1 MAETLFP
8 TKGNLMLAKNTL
20 ALSRQGY
27 DLLDRKR
34 NILVRE
40 MMDLID
46 KAKDIQQSISATFSE
61 AYQALQF
68 ANITL
73 GISTVEQ
80 IGHAVPIEESVR
92 IRFRS
97 VMGVELPVVKYKKQ
111 PPAPSY
117 GFSRTNSSLD
127 EAFVKFL
134 KVKELTMDLAEIQT
148 SVYRLAINISKTQ
161 KRANSLKNVMIP
173 RYEGIVKNIQDV
185 LDEKER
191 EEFTRLKVI
200 KKQKDSKKASP
211 SAI

>member
-20 ALSRQGY
+20 ALSKQGY

-40 MMDLID
+40 MMDLIE
-46 KAKDIQQSISATFSE
+46 KAKEIQEKISSTFSE

-68 ANITL
+68 ANVTM

-80 IGHAVPIEESVR
+80 LGRAVPIEENIK

-97 VMGVELPVVKYKKQ
+97 VMGVELPVVKYEKQ
-111 PPAPSY
+111 EPTPPY
-117 GFSRTNSSLD
+117 GFTRTNSALD
-127 EAFVKFL
+127 EAYVKFL

-173 RYEGIVKNIQDV
+173 RYEEMVKNIQDV

-200 KKQKDSKKASP
+200 KKQKDQKKKVSQ
-211 SAI
+211 